1 VIRTGLAA
9 LFLFLYAVFIG
20 LPVMLY
26 SLVTRSRQALF
37 RMGQF
42 CGVWTLRVAGVTTRA
57 EGLESI
63 PPGTCLFVANHASNA
78 DPPAIVGV
86 IPRRVAILLKKSLLS
101 IPIIGPAFRM
111 GGFVPIDR
119 ENPGKALASI
129 RTAAERAKGGLS
141 FLAFPEGTRSPD
153 GRLQPFKHGVFRM
166 AIEAG
171 IPVVP
176 VACAGA
182 HRILPKHALRI
193 LPGEM
198 VVRFCPSID
207 AAAYQPGQRGE
218 LAKRVHEAIAAAL
231 PPDQRPANPPSEK
244 G

>member
-1 VIRTGLAA
+1 MIRTILAV
-9 LFLFLYAVFIG
+9 LFLALYAVFVG

-26 SLVTRSRQALF
+26 TLLTGSKETLF

-42 CGVWTLRVAGVTTRA
+42 CGVWTLRVGGVTTRA
-57 EGLESI
+57 EGLENI
-63 PPGTCLFVANHASNA
+63 PAGTCLFAANHASNT

-111 GGFVPIDR
+111 GGFIAIDR
-119 ENPGKALASI
+119 ENAEEALGSI
-129 RTAAERAKGGLS
+129 NLAVQSAKEGLS
-141 FLAFPEGTRSPD
+141 FLAFPEGTRSRD

-166 AIEAG
+166 AIQAG

-182 HRILPKHALRI
+182 HRILPRNSLRI
-193 LPGEM
+193 KRGEM
-198 VVRFCPSID
+198 VVRFCPPIEV
-207 AAAYQPGQRGE
+207 AAYKPADRGE
-218 LAKRVHEAIAAAL
+218 LARRVHAAIAAAL
-231 PPDQRPANPPSEK
+231 PPDQRPM